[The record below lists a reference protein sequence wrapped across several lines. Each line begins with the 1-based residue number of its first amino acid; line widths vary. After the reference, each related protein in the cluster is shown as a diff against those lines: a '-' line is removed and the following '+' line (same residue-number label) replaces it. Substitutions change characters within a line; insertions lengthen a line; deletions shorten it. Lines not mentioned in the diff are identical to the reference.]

1 MSMNLEPGQSG
12 EVAEE
17 FKAFDVALIEGADL
31 RRRKAERA
39 DDLPSGMNGQVAA
52 TANFDSSC

>member
-1 MSMNLEPGQSG
+1 MNLEPGQSG